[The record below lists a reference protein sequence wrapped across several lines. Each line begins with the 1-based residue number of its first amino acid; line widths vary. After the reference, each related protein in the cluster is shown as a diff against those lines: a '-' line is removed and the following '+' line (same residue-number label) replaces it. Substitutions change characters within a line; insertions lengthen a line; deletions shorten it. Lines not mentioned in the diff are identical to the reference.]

1 MSFIG
6 GCAFLVIIVLSLISV
21 LLAPGVTHYVITKK
35 EAELDKEIVEL
46 KS

>member
-6 GCAFLVIIVLSLISV
+6 GCVFFVVIVLSLISV

-35 EAELDKEIVEL
+35 ESELDEEIVEL

>member
-6 GCAFLVIIVLSLISV
+6 GCALLVIIVLSLISV
-21 LLAPGVTHYVITKK
+21 LLAPGVTHYVLTKK
-35 EAELDKEIVEL
+35 EAELNEKIVEL

>member
-6 GCAFLVIIVLSLISV
+6 GCIFFVTLVLSLISV
-21 LLAPGVTHYVITKK
+21 LLAPGVTHYVRIKK
-35 EAELDKEIVEL
+35 EAELDEEIVEL